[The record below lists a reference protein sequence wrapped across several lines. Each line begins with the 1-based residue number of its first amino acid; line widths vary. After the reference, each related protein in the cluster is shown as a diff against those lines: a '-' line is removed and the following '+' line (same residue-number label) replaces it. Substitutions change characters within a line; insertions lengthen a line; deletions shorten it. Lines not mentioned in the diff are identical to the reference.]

1 MRTKEPILRTKQLA
15 DLIAATLP
23 RNKKDSAQHPATRI
37 FQAIRIHVN
46 QELEQL
52 KRALESAG
60 SLLLPGG
67 VLAVISFHSL
77 EDRIVKKFFEAAAN
91 PAPVS
96 TRVCRFCLRSCRS
109 RCLIVPY
116 ASCPRKK
123 NARKIL
129 APEVPC
135 FAAHPGRMLRGLN
148 RECRYER
155 VPHGFLVGMI
165 VILEL
170 VLFACGLKV
179 VENRHNARKLF
190 IELEHEQQIHH
201 SLMDERARLKLEIS
215 NLEQIRQVEAR
226 AKEGGLA
233 PAENGRVI
241 ILDKNAVSS
250 GAQK

>member
-1 MRTKEPILRTKQLA
+1 MNEFR
-15 DLIAATLP
+15 
-23 RNKKDSAQHPATRI
+23 
-37 FQAIRIHVN
+37 
-46 QELEQL
+46 
-52 KRALESAG
+52 
-60 SLLLPGG
+60 
-67 VLAVISFHSL
+67 
-77 EDRIVKKFFEAAAN
+77 
-91 PAPVS
+91 
-96 TRVCRFCLRSCRS
+96 
-109 RCLIVPY
+109 
-116 ASCPRKK
+116 
-123 NARKIL
+123 
-129 APEVPC
+129 
-135 FAAHPGRMLRGLN
+135 
-148 RECRYER
+148 
-155 VPHGFLVGMI
+155 FLVGMI

-190 IELEHEQQIHH
+190 IELEQQQIHH

>member
-1 MRTKEPILRTKQLA
+1 MNEFR
-15 DLIAATLP
+15 
-23 RNKKDSAQHPATRI
+23 
-37 FQAIRIHVN
+37 
-46 QELEQL
+46 
-52 KRALESAG
+52 
-60 SLLLPGG
+60 
-67 VLAVISFHSL
+67 
-77 EDRIVKKFFEAAAN
+77 
-91 PAPVS
+91 
-96 TRVCRFCLRSCRS
+96 
-109 RCLIVPY
+109 
-116 ASCPRKK
+116 
-123 NARKIL
+123 
-129 APEVPC
+129 
-135 FAAHPGRMLRGLN
+135 
-148 RECRYER
+148 
-155 VPHGFLVGMI
+155 FLVGMI

-250 GAQK
+250 GAQNENQAVAQRCMGQRLHADGRKTR